1 MKILALLSLSMML
14 VAGMSGAWS
23 QAIVSQPATPGVATP
38 AGPGNQSGDVPK
50 PGSRPRLAESAAK
63 AAEEGLAVR
72 IKDIARFRGVRGN
85 QIQGFGLVVG
95 LEGTGDSK
103 RTPMTAT
110 MLANLVKAAGNNID
124 PKLLD
129 AKNVA
134 VVSVTGELPPF
145 ASPGNALDVTV
156 QSIGDAKSLQGGFLL
171 QARLFAANDQ
181 ERAVAVAM
189 GAISI
194 GGFNG
199 GAGGTS
205 VQKNHVNVG
214 RIPGGGLV
222 ERVAPFQMVFEDN
235 RMFLELD
242 DGDLTTAARIVDE
255 LTKQFPEYLPRA
267 VDGGTIELRLPSTVS
282 PVMAMSRIESAT
294 VRAEI
299 PASITVNERTGTIV
313 ASGNIKVGPAL
324 VVQGSLQLVIETEP
338 VISQPAPF
346 SNGSTVV
353 TEQTRVAVDD
363 APAQASTIPA
373 GATIDDLARL
383 FKALKLTSREVI
395 SILQALR
402 DQGALKARIRLQ

>member
-1 MKILALLSLSMML
+1 MITLKLLFAIGSSLGL
-14 VAGMSGAWS
+14 VALGMT
-23 QAIVSQPATPGVATP
+23 QAIVSQPASPGVTMKP
-38 AGPGNQSGDVPK
+38 AAVKENPTE
-50 PGSRPRLAESAAK
+50 PRTRLSQDGVRAG
-63 AAEEGLAVR
+63 EEGVSVR

-85 QIQGFGLVVG
+85 QIQGFGLIVG

-124 PKLLD
+124 PKVLD

-134 VVSVTGELPPF
+134 VVSVTAELPPF
-145 ASPGNALDVTV
+145 ASPGNAIDVTV

-181 ERAVAVAM
+181 ERAIAVAM
-189 GAISI
+189 GAVSI

-199 GAGGTS
+199 GASGSS

-222 ERVAPFQMVFEDN
+222 ERVAAYQMVFEDN
-235 RMFLELD
+235 RLFLELD
-242 DGDLTTAARIVDE
+242 DGDLTTAARIVEE
-255 LTKQFPEYLPRA
+255 LGKQFPEYLPRA
-267 VDGGTIELRLPSTVS
+267 VDGGTIELHLPSAVS
-282 PVMAMSRIESAT
+282 PVAAMSRIESAT

-299 PASITVNERTGTIV
+299 PASIIVNERTGTIV
-313 ASGNIKVGPAL
+313 ASGNIKLGPAL
-324 VVQGSLQLVIETEP
+324 VVQGSLQLAIETEA

-353 TEQTRVAVDD
+353 TSESRVTVEDN
-363 APAQASTIPA
+363 PARASTIKS

-383 FKALKLTSREVI
+383 FKVLKLTSREVI